1 MSYPVQIINWSPQ
14 KISNICIQWHGN
26 DILKYYTVIQ
36 IVILIK
42 LLLILQNVG
51 VENAYPSVYSACK
64 RPRYD
69 SHLFP
74 TILPQVKHLTGII
87 ILTYENINKTA
98 FKQGGIK
105 WFTPNV
111 MTFLSWLLCESL
123 QLLSESHDH

>member
-1 MSYPVQIINWSPQ
+1 MSYPVQAINWSHQ
-14 KISNICIQWHGN
+14 KISNIYIQWHGN
-26 DILKYYTVIQ
+26 NILKYYIAIQ

-42 LLLILQNVG
+42 LLLILQNSYENIG

-64 RPRYD
+64 RPRYA

-87 ILTYENINKTA
+87 ILIYENINKTT

-105 WFTPNV
+105 W
-111 MTFLSWLLCESL
+111 LSNC
-123 QLLSESHDH
+123 